1 MLRRENLLEDIDLS
15 PAVAAQ
21 AVALRIDSHGSQ
33 IFGRLMLPARMC
45 EEERTPVVLL
55 LHGYPGWEKNLDIA
69 YALCRAGVACA
80 YFSYRGVWGSHGDY
94 SFTHILEDVNTLLSH
109 LRENAETYAIDPAH
123 SYLVG
128 HSLGGFA
135 ALLTAAG
142 GADLRGVIMLAPCDL
157 GQLCLDKS
165 PVYEQ
170 LMERQTVGYFHL
182 SAPDALEKNLAQYAE
197 DWRFLNA
204 AAQLPASLP
213 VHLIGAAKDEIT
225 PPELNILPLYRHLKE
240 ISHPT
245 SYQEIDDGHNFVSHR
260 ITLIRMVFDLI
271 EQMEQA

>member
-1 MLRRENLLEDIDLS
+1 MLRRENLFEDIDRS

-33 IFGRLMLPARMC
+33 IFGRLMLPARMSTD
-45 EEERTPVVLL
+45 ERTPVALL
-55 LHGYPGWEKNLDIA
+55 LHGYPGWEKNLDVA

-80 YFSYRGVWGSHGDY
+80 YFSYRGVWGSHGNY
-94 SFTHILEDVNTLLSH
+94 SFTHILEDVNTLLAH

-123 SYLVG
+123 IYLVG

-142 GADLRGVIMLAPCDL
+142 GADLRGVIMIAPCDL
-157 GQLCLDKS
+157 GQLCLDNS
-165 PVYEQ
+165 DIYRQ
-170 LMERQTVGYFHL
+170 LMERQTAGYFRL
-182 SAPDALEKNLAQYAE
+182 SAPDALEKEAVQYAE
-197 DWRFLNA
+197 EWRFLHA
-204 AAQLPASLP
+204 AAQLSPRLP
-213 VHLIGAAKDEIT
+213 IHLIGAAKDEIT
-225 PPELNILPLYRHLKE
+225 PPEVNIFPLYRHLE
-240 ISHPT
+240 ELGHST
-245 SYQEIDDGHNFVSHR
+245 SYREIDDGHNFVSHR